1 MKYFVALSIILLLG
15 LLIQNRLKPAL
26 LFFGLVL
33 GYYFLDLIPTDVLLK
48 NFVNPSLV
56 TLVLLLIVSIVIEK
70 TSFISMLSEKLFDKS
85 FPKSIL
91 KISFFT
97 SLLSAFLNN
106 TAVVAS
112 LMSVV
117 KQNKFHAPSK
127 LLLPLSYAAIF
138 GGTITLVGTST
149 NLIVNGFVIERGL
162 PPLEM
167 FDFIY
172 VGIPVAL
179 IGSFVLVFITR
190 FLPEQKNEIS
200 FETYFIEAKL
210 EKNSPLIGKSIK
222 SNGLR
227 NLEYLFLSE
236 ILRQGHI
243 ISPVHPDEILQEEDI
258 LIFSGDIKE
267 ISLLEKFKGLELLH
281 VKHDLSS
288 NLVEAIIS
296 HESTLVG
303 KSIKD
308 VNFRTKFDASV
319 VAIKR
324 GEEKLSGKIAEATLC
339 AGDSLVLAV
348 GNDFYQRDN
357 LKKNFYF
364 FNNLK
369 VNKKLS
375 KIQSIFVLFGFIGVI
390 LLSVFKILP
399 LLKGLFLLLVGFVLC
414 KMLSFDEIKRRFP
427 YNLVLIIGSALGISG
442 VIIQTGLAQ
451 SIADTLIAAFEGFGV
466 YGVFFAIYIFTAM
479 LTEIITNNAAAAL
492 AFPIAY
498 STALSL
504 DVSYLPFVM
513 AVAYGA
519 SASFLT
525 PYGYQTNLMVASVG
539 GYSFKTFLK
548 SGALVSLMHGLV
560 VVVLIPMFFE
570 F

>member
-1 MKYFVALSIILLLG
+1 VKYFVACSIIILLG
-15 LLIQNRLKPAL
+15 LLIKNKLRPAL
-26 LFFGLVL
+26 LFFGLIL
-33 GYYFLDLIPTDVLLK
+33 GYYFLDLISIDALLK
-48 NFVNPSLV
+48 NFVNQSLV
-56 TLVLLLIVSIVIEK
+56 TLVLLLMVSIVIEK
-70 TSFISMLSEKLFDKS
+70 TLFVSMLSEKLFEKS
-85 FPKSIL
+85 LSKSVL
-91 KISFFT
+91 KMSFFT

-112 LMSVV
+112 LMSIV
-117 KQNKFHAPSK
+117 KQNKHHAPSK

-162 PPLEM
+162 PSLEM

-172 VGIPVAL
+172 VGVPLAL

-190 FLPEQKNEIS
+190 FLPEQKNETT
-200 FETYFIEAKL
+200 FESYFIEAKL
-210 EKNSPLIGKSIK
+210 IKGSPLIGRSIK
-222 SNGLR
+222 ANGLR

-236 ILRQGHI
+236 ILRQEHI

-281 VKHDLSS
+281 VKHELAS

-319 VAIKR
+319 IAIKR

-339 AGDSLVLAV
+339 TGDSLVLAV

-364 FNNLK
+364 LNNLK
-369 VNKKLS
+369 VNEKLS
-375 KIQSIFVLFGFIGVI
+375 KIQSILVLIGFVGVI
-390 LLSVFKILP
+390 LLSVFKIFS
-399 LLKGLFLLLVGFVLC
+399 LLKGLFILLVGFVVY

-427 YNLVLIIGSALGISG
+427 YDLVLIIGSALGISG
-442 VIIQTGLAQ
+442 VIIDTGLAQ
-451 SIADTLIAAFEGFGV
+451 LIANFLVQIFGGFGV
-466 YGVFFAIYIFTAM
+466 YGTFFAIYIFTAL

-539 GYSFKTFLK
+539 GYNFKTFLK
-548 SGALVSLMHGLV
+548 SGAVISIVHGLV
-560 VVVLIPMFFE
+560 VILLIPIFFK

>member
-1 MKYFVALSIILLLG
+1 MQYLVAASILILLA
-15 LLIQNRLKPAL
+15 LLMQNKIKPAL
-26 LFFGLVL
+26 LFLGLVL
-33 GYYFLDLIPTDVLLK
+33 GYYFLDLISIDVLL
-48 NFVNPSLV
+48 NNYVNKSLV
-56 TLVLLLIVSIVIEK
+56 TLVLLLLVSIAIEK
-70 TSFISMLSEKLFDKS
+70 TSFIAILSTHLFDKS
-85 FPKSIL
+85 LSKSVA
-91 KISFFT
+91 KISFF
-97 SLLSAFLNN
+97 SAFFSAFLNN

-112 LMSVV
+112 LISVV

-127 LLLPLSYAAIF
+127 LLIPLSYAAIF

-162 PPLEM
+162 PSLEM

-172 VGIPVAL
+172 VGIPVAVL
-179 IGSFVLVFITR
+179 GTFVLIIITR
-190 FLPEQKNEIS
+190 FLPEHRAQTQIEH
-200 FETYFIEAKL
+200 YFIEAKITK
-210 EKNSPLIGKSIK
+210 ESPLIGKSIK
-222 SNGLR
+222 QNNLR

-243 ISPVHPDEILQEEDI
+243 ISPVHPDEILQENDV

-267 ISLLEKFKGLELLH
+267 ISLLEKFKGLELVH
-281 VKHDLSS
+281 VKHDLSK

-303 KSIKD
+303 KTLKE
-308 VNFRTKFDASV
+308 VNFRIKFDASV

-324 GEEKLSGKIAEATLC
+324 GEEKLSGKIAEIKLC
-339 AGDSLVLAV
+339 AGDNLVLAK
-348 GNDFYQRDN
+348 GSDFYQRDN

-364 FNNLK
+364 FNDVA
-369 VNKKLS
+369 VNQKLS
-375 KIQSIFVLFGFIGVI
+375 QTQSIAVLAGFMGVI

-399 LLKGLFLLLVGFVLC
+399 LIKGLFILLIALVLFKFLN
-414 KMLSFDEIKRRFP
+414 FDEIKRRFP
-427 YNLVLIIGSALGISG
+427 YDLVLIIGSALGVSS
-442 VIIQTGLAQ
+442 VIIETGLAE
-451 SIADTLIAAFEGFGV
+451 SIANGLIGTFEGFGV
-466 YGVFFAIYIFTAM
+466 YGVFFAIYIFTAL

-525 PYGYQTNLMVASVG
+525 PYGYQTNLMVASIG
-539 GYSFKTFLK
+539 GYNFKTFIK
-548 SGALVSLMHGLV
+548 SGALVSLVHGCIVLT
-560 VVVLIPMFFE
+560 LIPIFFK